1 MDYFFVK
8 LSMKKKFLS
17 MNKSKNKIF
26 DLILFRKVMRFSR
39 PYKFIY
45 YLLIFSAIS
54 LSIFSTISPYLL
66 KLVIDDYIVPKNYDG
81 FRFIIFLMFLILVF
95 EVIFQF
101 IFIYY
106 ANWFGQKIIK
116 DIRVVLFKKILNFKM
131 SYFDNTPVGRLV
143 TRSVSDI
150 EVIASIFS
158 QGLFM
163 IVADFLKM
171 GFVVIIMLVL
181 NWQLSLIVFS
191 ILPIIIYATKIFQK
205 SMKRAFEDVRT
216 QVANLNS
223 FVQERINGIKIVK
236 LFSRENIDYKI
247 FNEIN
252 NKHKKAWL
260 KTVWY
265 NSIFFPVAEISTS
278 VTIGLLVWY
287 GGLQASLSGAISI
300 GTIFLFI
307 RMSQMLFQ
315 PLRQIADKFNTLQ
328 MGMVAANRVFNII
341 EKENKNIK
349 NGKTEKLNI
358 KGSIEIKNLF
368 FSYTEK
374 EEVLKGIN
382 FSAKPGEKVA
392 IVGSTGAGKSTII
405 NLISRFYEFKNGD
418 ILIDDISIKKFKLQ
432 SLRRNIALV
441 LQDVFLFADTIH
453 NNISLFDPS
462 ISRKQIIKA
471 AKDIGV
477 HDFINS
483 LPNNYDYN
491 VKERGVMLS
500 SGQRQLIAFL
510 RAYVT
515 NPSILILDEATSSI
529 DANSEELIQR
539 ATSKISEGKTSI
551 IIAHRLSTIR
561 NADKIIVLDKG
572 NIIEVGDHSSLI
584 ANKSG
589 FYYNLF
595 TTQYAENKR
604 IKEISLS

>member
-8 LSMKKKFLS
+8 LSMKNKFLS
-17 MNKSKNKIF
+17 MNKTKNKIF
-26 DLILFRKVMRFSR
+26 DLMLFRKVMRFSK

-116 DIRVVLFKKILNFKM
+116 DIRVVLFKKIINFKM

-205 SMKRAFEDVRT
+205 SMKRAFEDVRS

-236 LFSRENIDYKI
+236 LFGRESIDYKI

-252 NKHKKAWL
+252 IKHKKAWL

-349 NGKTEKLNI
+349 NGKTEKLKI

-382 FSAKPGEKVA
+382 FSAQPGEKVA

-418 ILIDDISIKKFKLQ
+418 IFIDDVSIKKFKLQ
-432 SLRRNIALV
+432 SLRRNIAIV

-453 NNISLFDPS
+453 NNISLFDES

-572 NIIEVGDHSSLI
+572 NIIEVGDHNKLI